1 MIPSRRDNMD
11 PKKLF
16 LWPVIISII
25 GHVVLIFV
33 SSVVD
38 LRDNAKAEKLFTVEM
53 TQLQSA
59 VEPKIEE
66 NTAREKT
73 PRQAEEAKQVPVPEG
88 GREDTVNIGSSDV
101 KYAAYLAGVKKKIV
115 RIWKYPP
122 GAYEKSEEGLVVI
135 KISIDA
141 KGSLLHAARMTSSGF
156 VNLDSGTLDVVR
168 AAAPFQPLPPQ
179 YKLSRI
185 HIIASFRYRMKD

>member
-1 MIPSRRDNMD
+1 MD

-16 LWPVIISII
+16 LWPVFISII

>member
-1 MIPSRRDNMD
+1 MD
-11 PKKLF
+11 SKKIF
-16 LWPVIISII
+16 LWPAIISII
-25 GHVVLIFV
+25 GHGVLNSV

-38 LRDNAKAEKLFTVEM
+38 LRDNAKAEKLFTVEI

-59 VEPKIEE
+59 VEPNIEE
-66 NTAREKT
+66 NAARKKM
-73 PRQAEEAKQVPVPEG
+73 PQQAEEAKQVPMPEG

-101 KYAAYLAGVKKKIV
+101 KYGDYLAGVKKKIM

-122 GAYEKSEEGLVVI
+122 GAYEKSEEGVVVI

-141 KGSLLHAARMTSSGF
+141 KGSLLHAVKMTSSGF
-156 VNLDSGTLDVVR
+156 VNLDSGTLDVIR

>member
-1 MIPSRRDNMD
+1 M
-11 PKKLF
+11 
-16 LWPVIISII
+16 SII
-25 GHVVLIFV
+25 GHVVLISV
-33 SSVVD
+33 SSLVD
-38 LRDNAKAEKLFTVEM
+38 LRDNVKAEEHFTVEI
-53 TQLQSA
+53 TQRQPA

-66 NTAREKT
+66 DTAQEKT
-73 PRQAEEAKQVPVPEG
+73 PQQAEEAKPLPMPEG

-101 KYAAYLAGVKKKIV
+101 KYADYLAGVKKKIM

-122 GAYEKSEEGLVVI
+122 GAYEKSEEGVVVI

-141 KGSLLHAARMTSSGF
+141 KGSLLHAARMTSSGY

>member
-1 MIPSRRDNMD
+1 MIPFRRDNMD
-11 PKKLF
+11 PKKIF
-16 LWPVIISII
+16 LWPAIISII
-25 GHVVLIFV
+25 GHVVLISV

-38 LRDNAKAEKLFTVEM
+38 LRDNVKTEKLFAVEI
-53 TQLQSA
+53 TQHQSA
-59 VEPKIEE
+59 VEPKTEE
-66 NTAREKT
+66 SSAWEKT
-73 PRQAEEAKQVPVPEG
+73 PQQAEETKQAPTPEG

-101 KYAAYLAGVKKKIV
+101 KYADYLAEVKKKIM
-115 RIWKYPP
+115 RIWTYPP
-122 GAYEKSEEGLVVI
+122 GAYEKSEEGVVVI

-156 VNLDSGTLDVVR
+156 DNLDSGTLDVIR

>member
-1 MIPSRRDNMD
+1 MILLRRDNMD
-11 PKKLF
+11 PEKLF
-16 LWPVIISII
+16 LWPVMISII
-25 GHVVLIFV
+25 GHVVLISV

-38 LRDNAKAEKLFTVEM
+38 LRANVKAEKLFTVEI
-53 TQLQSA
+53 TQRQST
-59 VEPKIEE
+59 VEPKIDE

-73 PRQAEEAKQVPVPEG
+73 SQQAEEAKQVPMPEG
-88 GREDTVNIGSSDV
+88 GREDTVSIGASDV
-101 KYAAYLAGVKKKIV
+101 KYAAYLAGVKNKIM

-122 GAYEKSEEGLVVI
+122 GAYEKSEEGVVVI

-141 KGSLLHAARMTSSGF
+141 KGSLLHVVRMTSSGF